1 MNAEIEDK
9 NNRQPADSRKKSTKA
24 GHPFAIVF
32 VAVAIVFGL
41 SFVPWSK
48 LTNGAI
54 KDFNLFASLSNDTT
68 KQVASNELLDP
79 ELLEAYSNISDTAAA
94 ATLADTSA
102 PPASVSK
109 QPEPATASEP
119 RNVAA
124 EPSRVN
130 GMVVFEDYTPGHQGL
145 ANLKSA
151 LASGRARVA
160 IIGDSYIEGD
170 IYAKDIRSQL
180 QDVYGGRGVG
190 YMPAWSPVMGFR
202 GTVKHTSTGWKQ
214 VKSSSSP
221 YFPLMGEH
229 YVGSD
234 GARLTYK
241 GTKDDKLAA
250 WSRSKVLFVAPA
262 AGTISITTDAGEQ
275 TFDIEPS
282 EDVQEITINGTTSSL
297 ELVNHVPGLIY
308 LGAYL
313 DDPAGVAVD
322 CMSVRGDSGITHRFI
337 NTSLASKMRQYVDY
351 DLIIVEYGINALTA
365 EQTNYDS
372 YSKLMQQVI
381 ARIKE
386 AYPRADIV
394 MMGIGDRGAKV
405 DGAVHSM
412 PTAPAMVAAQR
423 KAAQQSGILFWDTR
437 EAMGGEDA
445 VVDWNKRHL
454 INSDYIHLNS
464 AGGKQLADLFVK
476 SLNAKLSE

>member
-1 MNAEIEDK
+1 MKPKK
-9 NNRQPADSRKKSTKA
+9 NNIGR
-24 GHPFAIVF
+24 PFAIVF
-32 VAVAIVFGL
+32 SAVAIVFGL

-48 LTNGAI
+48 ISGGVI

-79 ELLEAYSNISDTAAA
+79 ELLEAYSNISDSTQ
-94 ATLADTSA
+94 SA
-102 PPASVSK
+102 PVDTVAKAVASTGKGQSAPTLPAE
-109 QPEPATASEP
+109 Q
-119 RNVAA
+119 RDVAA

-130 GMVVFEDYTPGHQGL
+130 GTVVFEDYTPGRQGL
-145 ANLKSA
+145 NKFKSA

-170 IYAKDIRSQL
+170 IYAKDIRDQL
-180 QDVYGGRGVG
+180 QSAHGGRGVG
-190 YMPAWSPVMGFR
+190 FMPAWSPVMGFR
-202 GTVKHTSTGWKQ
+202 GTVKHTSSGWKQ

-241 GTKDDKLAA
+241 GTKDEKLSS
-250 WSRSKVLFVAPA
+250 WNRSQVLFVAPHS
-262 AGTISITTDAGEQ
+262 GTITIKTDAGEQ
-275 TFDIEPS
+275 TFDIEAS
-282 EDVQEITINGTTSSL
+282 EDVQEITIPGTTASF

-313 DDPAGVAVD
+313 DDTAGVAVD

-337 NTSLASKMRQYVDY
+337 NTSLAAKMRQYVDY
-351 DLIIVEYGINALTA
+351 DLIIIEYGINALTA
-365 EQTNYDS
+365 EQHNYDH

-381 ARIKE
+381 ARLKE

-412 PTAPAMVAAQR
+412 PTAPAMVSAQR
-423 KAAQQSGILFWDTR
+423 HAAQQGGVLFWDTR
-437 EAMGGEDA
+437 EAMGGYDA

-476 SLNAKLSE
+476 SLNQKLSE

>member
-1 MNAEIEDK
+1 MKE
-9 NNRQPADSRKKSTKA
+9 KKRNI
-24 GHPFAIVF
+24 GRPFAIVF

-68 KQVASNELLDP
+68 KHVASNEIIDP
-79 ELLEAYSNISDTAAA
+79 ELLDAYAAQSDSDQTAKIDAAA
-94 ATLADTSA
+94 QTVVTSDGQAATDL
-102 PPASVSK
+102 P
-109 QPEPATASEP
+109 SEP
-119 RNVAA
+119 RVVTN
-124 EPSRVN
+124 EPVRVN
-130 GMVVFEDYTPGHQGL
+130 GTVVFEDYTPDKQGL
-145 ANLKSA
+145 AHLKSA

-180 QDVYGGRGVG
+180 QAAYGGLGVG
-190 YMPAWSPVMGFR
+190 FMPAWSPVMSFR
-202 GTVKHTSTGWKQ
+202 GTIKHTSSGWKQ

-229 YVGSD
+229 FVGSD

-241 GTKDDKLAA
+241 GTKDERLAS
-250 WSRSKVLFVAPA
+250 WNRSQVLFVAPA
-262 AGTISITTDAGEQ
+262 DGTITITTDAGEE
-275 TFDIEPS
+275 TYDITAS
-282 EDVQEITINGTTSSL
+282 EDVQQITVPGATSSL

-313 DDPAGVAVD
+313 DDNAGVSVD

-351 DLIIVEYGINALTA
+351 DLIVVEYGINALTA
-365 EQTNYDS
+365 EQQNYDH
-372 YSKLMQQVI
+372 YGKLMQQVL
-381 ARIKE
+381 ARLKE
-386 AYPRADIV
+386 AYPRADII
-394 MMGIGDRGAKV
+394 MMGIGDRGVKI
-405 DGAVHSM
+405 DGAVHSI
-412 PTAPAMVAAQR
+412 PTAPAMVSAQR
-423 KAAQQSGILFWDTR
+423 RAAQQGGVLFWDTR

-445 VVDWNKRHL
+445 VVAWRGRNL
-454 INSDYIHLNS
+454 INGDYIHLS
-464 AGGKQLADLFVK
+464 LAGGKQLADLFVK
-476 SLNAKLSE
+476 SLNQKLSE